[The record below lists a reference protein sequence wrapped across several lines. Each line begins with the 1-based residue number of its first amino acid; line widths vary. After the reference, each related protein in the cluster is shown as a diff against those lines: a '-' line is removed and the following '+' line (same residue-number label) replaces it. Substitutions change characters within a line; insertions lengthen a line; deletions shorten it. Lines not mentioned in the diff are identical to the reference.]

1 MFSSNFIEILV
12 LQLDKRVRF
21 MHARKLK
28 FYAKN
33 VIFDLVPSSIFE
45 KRYDRM
51 FTNLDEHQ
59 WNYIRKRA
67 DYYNKLERR
76 FVLDETASRSGAVP
90 LRGNPSAYYYDL
102 KEISRYFPRS
112 LKFKYVFTDIKET
125 VDEPT
130 LLKTRPLTAA
140 NENSV
145 ILKLDKIRHFN
156 FVEDTR
162 PFHSKLDMAVF
173 RGACYQEHR
182 QEFVAKYHSS
192 PLADVGD
199 TDDLKKGQ
207 PGHRPY
213 MSISD
218 QLKYKFVVS
227 LEGNDVATNLKWI
240 MLSNSVCFMRKP
252 KVESW
257 FMEGSLIPEYHY
269 VLLNDEFSDLE
280 DKINYYAKHTDKAM
294 AIIRNA
300 NQYAMQFLDT
310 RREKLISLLV
320 LKKYFDLSG
329 Q

>member
-1 MFSSNFIEILV
+1 
-12 LQLDKRVRF
+12 
-21 MHARKLK
+21 MHARKFK
-28 FYAKN
+28 FYLKS
-33 VIFDLVPSSIFE
+33 VILDLFPSLIFE
-45 KRYDRM
+45 KKYDRM
-51 FTNLDEHQ
+51 FRNLDEQQ
-59 WNYIRKRA
+59 WTYIRARA
-67 DYYNKLERR
+67 NYYNKLEQR
-76 FVLDETASRSGAVP
+76 FVLDETASRSGALP

-102 KEISRYFPRS
+102 KDISRYFSRS
-112 LKFKYVFTDIKET
+112 LKFNYDFSDIKEA
-125 VDEPT
+125 VREPT
-130 LLKTRPLTAA
+130 LLKTRPLTEA
-140 NENSV
+140 NKNSV

-162 PFHSKLDMAVF
+162 SFESKINMAVF

-182 QEFVAKYHSS
+182 KSFIAKHHSS
-192 PLADVGD
+192 PMADIGD
-199 TDDLKKGQ
+199 TDDSKKG
-207 PGHRPY
+207 HYSYRPY
-213 MSISD
+213 MSIPK
-218 QLKYKFVVS
+218 QLEYKFVIS

-252 KVESW
+252 RVESW
-257 FMEGSLIPEYHY
+257 FMEGSLIPDYHY

-280 DKINYYAKHTDKAM
+280 EKINYYVEHTSEAL